1 VSGFAPS
8 EIQALSRIID
18 ELDYYQLID
27 VPRGAGL
34 RDVKKAYYA
43 ISRNFHPDA
52 NRSLE
57 AELRD
62 AVGNIS
68 KRITEAYAVLR
79 DPGRREAYDRILDG
93 GEGVRLQL
101 AQAKT
106 SARRQ
111 AIENE
116 GATPQA
122 RQYYSLAKTAMSQG
136 DWSGA
141 FRNLQTA
148 LTFEPGNDFFKEK
161 LEEAKA
167 KLK

>member
-1 VSGFAPS
+1 MSGFAPS

-27 VPRGAGL
+27 VSRGATV
-34 RDVKKAYYA
+34 RDVKKAYYS

-57 AELRD
+57 TELRD
-62 AVGNIS
+62 AVGHIS

-79 DPGRREAYDRILDG
+79 DPGRREAYDRMLEG

-101 AQAKT
+101 AQAKE
-106 SARRQ
+106 SARKQ
-111 AIENE
+111 ATENE
-116 GATPQA
+116 GATPQT
-122 RQYYSLAKTAMSQG
+122 RQYYSLAKTAISQG

-161 LEEAKA
+161 LEEVKA
-167 KLK
+167 NLK